1 MTQDAMT
8 QDAMTKDNG
17 KSAYRITT
25 VEELRRVLLP
35 PRPTTPAK
43 LLDQL
48 DAQARE
54 FLAASPFLLLATAG
68 ADGRIEV
75 SPKGDGPGFVLV
87 EDPRTIVIP
96 DRPGNNL
103 AFGLQNILH
112 NPKVGVIAL
121 LPATG
126 EMLRCSGKAE
136 ISADPALLERLS
148 ARGKPALLAIRVR
161 IDRAYFHCAK
171 AILRSG
177 LWDPQTWSAPRK
189 ISFGRIIVAQLGL
202 EGGAVAEIDERVG
215 KGYRTTL

>member
-1 MTQDAMT
+1 MTQDIGS
-8 QDAMTKDNG
+8 DPH
-17 KSAYRITT
+17 RITT
-25 VEELRRVLLP
+25 LEELRRVIPP
-35 PRPTTPAK
+35 PRRATPAK
-43 LLDQL
+43 LLDHL
-48 DAQARE
+48 DGQALE

-75 SPKGDGPGFVLV
+75 SPKGDGPGFVLI

-103 AFGLQNILH
+103 AFGLQNILRQ
-112 NPKVGVIAL
+112 PQVGIIAL

-126 EMLRCSGKAE
+126 EMLRCSGSAE

-148 ARGKPALLAIRVR
+148 ARGKPAVLAIRVR

-171 AILRSG
+171 AILRAG
-177 LWDPQTWSAPRK
+177 LWDPKTWDAPRK
-189 ISFGRIIVAQLGL
+189 ISFGRIIATQLGL
-202 EGGAVAEIDERVG
+202 EGAAVAEIDERVG

>member
-1 MTQDAMT
+1 MTQD
-8 QDAMTKDNG
+8 NG
-17 KSAYRITT
+17 GSAYRITT
-25 VEELRRVLLP
+25 VEELRRVLPP

-43 LLDQL
+43 LLDHL
-48 DAQARE
+48 DAQALE
-54 FLAASPFLLLATAG
+54 FLAASPFLLLATTG

-112 NPKVGVIAL
+112 NPQVGVIAL

-126 EMLRCSGKAE
+126 EMLRCSGSAE
-136 ISADPALLERLS
+136 ILADPALLERLS
-148 ARGKPALLAIRVR
+148 ARGKPALLAIRVK

-171 AILRSG
+171 AILRAG
-177 LWDPQTWSAPRK
+177 LWDPQTWGAPRT
-189 ISFGRIIVAQLGL
+189 ISFGRIMATRLGL
-202 EGGAVAEIDERVG
+202 QGSAAAEIDERVD